1 MKILKLIFFIAVG
14 SILAALLLWVSLAV
28 GAADPQR
35 YLALARASC
44 LLCGSLG
51 LLIGTL
57 FARPRVTLSAVFLLV
72 VGLAS
77 FWYRVS

>member
-1 MKILKLIFFIAVG
+1 MRILKFILVVAAG

-57 FARPRVTLSAVFLLV
+57 FARPRLTLSAVLILV

>member
-1 MKILKLIFFIAVG
+1 MRIVRLIFIVAAASLMV
-14 SILAALLLWVSLAV
+14 ALLLWVSLAV

-57 FARPRVTLSAVFLLV
+57 FARPRLTLSALLLLA

-77 FWYRVS
+77 FWYCVN